1 MYMVPPTQFR
11 CYGSNHNMASWIKIK
26 KCYGQLDKNKK
37 CVNWQHYIIAGILT
51 YVGRHSLLSAPTTLS
66 TSSMQSSKM
75 KVKGVQL
82 AASFKD
88 ED

>member
-1 MYMVPPTQFR
+1 MQSSKMKVKGVQLA
-11 CYGSNHNMASWIKIK
+11 AS
-26 KCYGQLDKNKK
+26 
-37 CVNWQHYIIAGILT
+37 
-51 YVGRHSLLSAPTTLS
+51 
-66 TSSMQSSKM
+66 SSMQSSKM